1 MSNYDFNNYI
11 ENPLPR
17 PGETDPNVHTR
28 THVQNIVWIS
38 TRILNIIRQ
47 TMLRFLWWTNR
58 QVCLKDRTWAG
69 EQLETGRWHPRPPS
83 EPWRPSAHPRWQSPW
98 SSASWEE
105 GWWEWKPSKKIM
117 MIIKMIMMINL
128 GSGIPCWLGL
138 SSHRPLHLLRK
149 SYILIIKVMII
160 MIMFMFWRWGGT
172 WIRWLSRSDSR
183 FLSSLI
189 STRS

>member
-1 MSNYDFNNYI
+1 M
-11 ENPLPR
+11 
-17 PGETDPNVHTR
+17 
-28 THVQNIVWIS
+28 
-38 TRILNIIRQ
+38 IIHHEQ
-47 TMLRFLWWTNR
+47 I
-58 QVCLKDRTWAG
+58 TWAG
-69 EQLETGRWHPRPPS
+69 EQPETGRWHPRPPS

-105 GWWEWKPSKKIM
+105 GWWEWKPSQKIM

-149 SYILIIKVMII
+149 SYILIIKVMIF

-172 WIRWLSRSDSR
+172 GIRWWSRSDLR
-183 FLSSLI
+183 FLSSLEPPSHNYHEHI
-189 STRS
+189 IIMIMIIMIWWKDDYDHDLDLHPVNMDSPRVSGSFQALLFLIIIGIKW